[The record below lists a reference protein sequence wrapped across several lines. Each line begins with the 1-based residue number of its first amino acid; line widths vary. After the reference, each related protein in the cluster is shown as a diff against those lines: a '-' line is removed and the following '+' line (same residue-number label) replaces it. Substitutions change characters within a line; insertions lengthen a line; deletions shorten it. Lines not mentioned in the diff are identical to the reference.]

1 MPRLSEQFLDE
12 LRFRNPITDVVSS
25 YVQLKRAGRLQKGL
39 CPFHSEKSPSFVV
52 YEENN
57 SYYCF
62 GCGAG
67 GDVIT
72 FVRTIDNL
80 DYMDAVR
87 MLAQR
92 AGMPMPEDEG
102 DRKVQRVRE
111 RTLAINRET
120 ARFYYQNLGTPE
132 GKTARE
138 YLVKRRL
145 SPETVKHFGL
155 GYAPNDFDSLSRH
168 LRSKGFTDEEM
179 IASGMRAT
187 KFGKPYD
194 PFRGRL
200 IFPII
205 DVRGNVIGFG
215 GRRLSDEDKGPKY
228 LNTGDTPVYKK
239 TNGVFALNFAKEN
252 KDKQLIICEGYMD
265 VISLHQAG
273 FDNAVA
279 SCGTAFTEE
288 QARLLSRYAQEI
300 VLAFDADGPGQ
311 KAVARGIEILKKL
324 DVKIRV
330 LRIPG
335 AKDPDEFIKENGA
348 DRFRLLL
355 NGATGETDF
364 RLENIRQKF
373 DLTTSDGRVGYIK
386 EATALLAG
394 IGSTAERE
402 VYAEKAAG
410 VADVSKAALLT
421 EADNLRKRAKYQEK
435 KKTVSRSMT
444 ALSGFDDKLNPEKKH
459 NLKAAN
465 AEEAL
470 LAALLATPELCGEVV
485 EYLPPEEFVTGFNRR
500 LYERVTEV
508 ITRYG
513 HFDLGMLGDDFTPA
527 EIGRIQSFTLVN
539 ARRAATMEE
548 MKEYADIIAGQKKR
562 ASIPPVKEM
571 DEAEF
576 NKLIADIA
584 RKKKQN

>member
-1 MPRLSEQFLDE
+1 MPKLSETFLEE

-25 YVQLKRAGRLQKGL
+25 YVSLKRAGRLQKGL

-87 MLAQR
+87 QLAQR

-102 DRKVQRVRE
+102 DRKNQHLRE
-111 RTLAINRET
+111 RVLGVNRET
-120 ARFYYQNLGTPE
+120 ARYYYACLGTPE
-132 GKTARE
+132 GKIARE
-138 YLVKRRL
+138 YIVKRRL
-145 SPETVKHFGL
+145 TPETVKHFGL
-155 GYAPNDFDSLSRH
+155 GYAPNDFDSLAKH

-179 IASGMRAT
+179 VAAGMRTT

-200 IFPII
+200 VFPII

-215 GRRLSDEDKGPKY
+215 ARRLSDEDKGPKY
-228 LNTGDTPVYKK
+228 LNTNDTPVYKK
-239 TNGVFALNFAKEN
+239 TNGVFALNFAKNQKEGR
-252 KDKQLIICEGYMD
+252 LILCEGYMD

-273 FDNAVA
+273 FTNAIA

-288 QARLLSRYAQEI
+288 QARLLSRYAGEI
-300 VLAFDADGPGQ
+300 VLAFDADGAGQ
-311 KAVARGIEILKKL
+311 KAVARGIENLKKL

-335 AKDPDEFIKENGA
+335 AKDPDEYIKENGA

-355 NGATGETDF
+355 EGATGDTDY
-364 RLENIRQKF
+364 RLENIKQKYDMF
-373 DLTTSDGRVGYIK
+373 TSEGRVGYIK
-386 EATALLAG
+386 EATALLAD
-394 IGSTAERE
+394 IDSTAERE
-402 VYAEKAAG
+402 VYAEK
-410 VADVSKAALLT
+410 VSKTADVSKASLLAET
-421 EADNLRKRAKYQEK
+421 ENLRKRSKYKEK
-435 KKTVSRSMT
+435 KKTVDRSMT
-444 ALSGFDDKLNPEKKH
+444 LLSGFDDKLNPEKKH

-470 LAALLATPELCGEVV
+470 LSCLLATPELCEDLLG
-485 EYLPPEEFVTGFNRR
+485 YLPPEDMVTTFSRR
-500 LYERVTEV
+500 LYERVTAL
-508 ITRYG
+508 IIQHG
-513 HFDLGMLGDDFTPA
+513 FFDLGMLGDEFTPA
-527 EIGRIQSFTLVN
+527 EIGRIQSFVVMGT
-539 ARRAATMEE
+539 RQAASWEE
-548 MKEYADIIAGQKKR
+548 MQEYADIIKAQKKR
-562 ASIPPVKEM
+562 VAAPSVREL
-571 DEAEF
+571 DGEDF
-576 NKLIADIA
+576 NKLIADIGKH
-584 RKKKQN
+584 KK

>member
-102 DRKVQRVRE
+102 DRKNQRVRE

-120 ARFYYQNLGTPE
+120 ARYYYQCLGTPE
-132 GKTARE
+132 GKVARE

-145 SPETVKHFGL
+145 TPETVKHFGL
-155 GYAPNDFDSLSRH
+155 GYAPNDFDSLAKH
-168 LRSKGFTDEEM
+168 LRSKGFSDEEM

-239 TNGVFALNFAKEN
+239 TNGVFALNFAK
-252 KDKQLIICEGYMD
+252 DHKQNSLIICEGYMD

-273 FDNAVA
+273 FENAVA

-288 QARLLSRYAQEI
+288 QARLLSRYAGEI
-300 VLAFDADGPGQ
+300 ILAFDADGPGQ
-311 KAVARGIEILKKL
+311 KAVARGIDILKQL

-330 LRIPG
+330 LQIPG
-335 AKDPDEFIKENGA
+335 AKDPDEYIKENGA

-364 RLENIRQKF
+364 RLDNIRQKY
-373 DLTTSDGRVGYIK
+373 DMTTSDGRVGYIK
-386 EATALLAG
+386 EATVLLAG
-394 IGSTAERE
+394 IFSTAERE
-402 VYAEKAAG
+402 VYAEKAAS

-421 EADNLRKRAKYQEK
+421 EAENLRKRAKYKEK
-435 KKTVSRSMT
+435 KKTVDRSMS

-470 LAALLATPELCGEVV
+470 LAALIATPELCE
-485 EYLPPEEFVTGFNRR
+485 EILDYLPPEQFVTAFDRR
-500 LYERVTEV
+500 LYET
-508 ITRYG
+508 ITDLIIRYG
-513 HFDLGMLGDDFTPA
+513 HFDLGMLGDEFAPA
-527 EIGRIQSFTLVN
+527 EIGRIQSFTVTN
-539 ARRAATMEE
+539 ARRAATLDEL
-548 MKEYADIIAGQKKR
+548 KEYADIISEQKKR
-562 ASIPPVKEM
+562 STTPSVRDMSET
-571 DEAEF
+571 DF
-576 NKLIADIA
+576 NKLIADIGKN
-584 RKKKQN
+584 KK